1 MKTRIITGVALFLA
15 VLAIFII
22 DSYLLNFIILG
33 IVLFFSFVE
42 SEKLY
47 GLKEKTLVIIAMIFY
62 LLAPFS
68 NPVFIAILSVLLVLS
83 VLAHF
88 KSESLRSVLP
98 FLYPMTPIFLIW
110 MLYSEFGIAYLAWMI
125 LTVVACDSGAYFI
138 GKFYGKRAFSP
149 TSPNKTWEGVA
160 GGIFVGSFVGA
171 FLGYFVTEDI
181 LHSLL
186 TSLFVAAFGIWGDL
200 FESYLK
206 RNAGVKDSGDIFPG
220 HGGMLDR
227 IDGYLFGVVAMLWM
241 LSW

>member
-1 MKTRIITGVALFLA
+1 MKTRIITGVALFIA

-33 IVLFFSFVE
+33 VVLYFAFTE

-47 GLKEKTLVIIAMIFY
+47 GLTDKSLALIAMIFY
-62 LLAPFS
+62 LLTPFS
-68 NPVFIAILSVLLVLS
+68 NPVFIAILGILLVLS
-83 VLAHF
+83 VISHF
-88 KSESLRSVLP
+88 KSDDLKSALP

-110 MLYSEFGIAYLAWMI
+110 MLYSEYGIAYLAWMI
-125 LTVVACDSGAYFI
+125 LTVVACDSGAYFV
-138 GKFYGKRAFSP
+138 GKFYGERPFSP
-149 TSPNKTWEGVA
+149 TSPNKTWEGVV
-160 GGIFVGSFVGA
+160 GGIVCATTLGA
-171 FLGYFVTEDI
+171 IFGYVITGVFF
-181 LHSLL
+181 HSLL
-186 TSLFVAAFGIWGDL
+186 TSLFVASFGVWGDL

-206 RNAGVKDSGDIFPG
+206 RKADVKDSGDLFPG

>member
-33 IVLFFSFVE
+33 IVLFFSFIE

-47 GLKEKTLVIIAMIFY
+47 GLSEKTLVIIAMIFY
-62 LLAPFS
+62 LLTPFS

-88 KSESLRSVLP
+88 KSESLKSVLP

-110 MLYSEFGIAYLAWMI
+110 MLYSEYGIAYLAWMI
-125 LTVVACDSGAYFI
+125 LTVVACDSGAYFV

-160 GGIFVGSFVGA
+160 GGIFVGSFFGTC
-171 FLGYFVTEDI
+171 FGYFVTEDI

-186 TSLFVAAFGIWGDL
+186 TSLFVAAFGVWGDL

-206 RNAGVKDSGDIFPG
+206 RKADVKDSGDLFPG